1 MFVRGILLIRNL
13 AFNMTACAAIASYA
27 FAADDNDQ
35 LGPAGQ
41 ILPTNQRITPIATP
55 DAVLYELRPGLPE
68 TPSYT
73 AGGAMSTVISPDGK
87 TLLVLTSGYNRL
99 NGQNGKQLSCAS
111 NEYVFVF
118 DVEYGKP

>member
-27 FAADDNDQ
+27 FAADDNDP

-41 ILPTNQRITPIATP
+41 LLPTNQWITPIATP

-68 TPSYT
+68 PRATQP
-73 AGGAMSTVISPDGK
+73 
-87 TLLVLTSGYNRL
+87 
-99 NGQNGKQLSCAS
+99 
-111 NEYVFVF
+111 
-118 DVEYGKP
+118 VER